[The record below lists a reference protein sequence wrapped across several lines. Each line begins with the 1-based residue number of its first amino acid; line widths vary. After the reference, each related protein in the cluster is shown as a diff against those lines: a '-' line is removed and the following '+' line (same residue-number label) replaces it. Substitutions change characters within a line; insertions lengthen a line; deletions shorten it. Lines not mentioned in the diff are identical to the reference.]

1 VLPVLAAGKAHRV
14 WIAVIAAVSVLIVA
28 SSLFV
33 GHGDLGN
40 RELAATFV
48 ELRATRAAAAFL
60 AGAALAVA
68 GVVLQTLFRNPLVD
82 PAILGTTS
90 GASLGGQLAILA
102 LHAAPAWLRPEFV
115 VPEMVLPLGCLA
127 GALVALLILLA
138 VIRQTRSELAVLL
151 AGFLLSSLFVSVGAL
166 IVSLAQNSWELGRA
180 VIAFTLGGVGSAGT
194 RHVLVGFPLVL
205 AAVLALWAWCRPL
218 EVLLSGEDEARTLGV
233 DVRRVRWWTVVWV
246 AVGTS
251 AAVAIGGNVGFVGLV
266 VPHVLRPLVGIAP
279 RRLVPVSALAGG
291 AFVVLCDMVVRAA
304 PVTGELPLGVITGL
318 VGGPLFLVLVVRSQ
332 REVSR
337 A

>member
-1 VLPVLAAGKAHRV
+1 MFPVLARTHRA
-14 WIAVIAAVSVLIVA
+14 WTAVIVGISVVIVA
-28 SSLFV
+28 ASLLV

-40 RELAATFV
+40 RELAAMFV
-48 ELRATRAAAAFL
+48 EMRATRAAAAFL

-102 LHAAPAWLRPEFV
+102 LHAAPAWLRPTFLI
-115 VPEMVLPLGCLA
+115 PEMVLPLGCLI
-127 GALVALLILLA
+127 GALLALAILLA

-151 AGFLLSSLFVSVGAL
+151 TGFLLSSLFVSVGAL
-166 IVSLAQNSWELGRA
+166 VVSLAQSSWELGRA
-180 VIAFTLGGVGSAGT
+180 VLAFTLGGVGSAGT
-194 RHVLVGFPLVL
+194 RHVLMALPLLV
-205 AAVLALWAWCRPL
+205 AAVLALWRWSRPL
-218 EVLLSGEDEARTLGV
+218 ELLLSGEEEATTLGV
-233 DVRRVRWWTVVWV
+233 DVRQVRWWTVVWV

-266 VPHVLRPLVGIAP
+266 VPHVLRPLVGISP
-279 RRLVPVSALAGG
+279 RRLVPVAALAGG

-304 PVTGELPLGVITGL
+304 PVTGELPLGVVTGL
-318 VGGPLFLVLVVRSQ
+318 IGGPLFLVLLVRSQ
-332 REVSR
+332 RTVARE
-337 A
+337 

>member
-1 VLPVLAAGKAHRV
+1 MFPVLARTHRA
-14 WIAVIAAVSVLIVA
+14 WTAVIVGISVVIVA
-28 SSLFV
+28 ASLLV

-40 RELAATFV
+40 RELAAMFV
-48 ELRATRAAAAFL
+48 EMRATRAAAAFL

-102 LHAAPAWLRPEFV
+102 LHAAPAWLRPTFLI
-115 VPEMVLPLGCLA
+115 PEMVLPLGCLI
-127 GALVALLILLA
+127 GALLALAILLA

-151 AGFLLSSLFVSVGAL
+151 TGFLLSSLFVSVGAL
-166 IVSLAQNSWELGRA
+166 VVSLAQSSWELGRA
-180 VIAFTLGGVGSAGT
+180 VLAFTLGGVGSAGT
-194 RHVLVGFPLVL
+194 RHVLMALPLLV
-205 AAVLALWAWCRPL
+205 AAVVALWLWSRPL
-218 EVLLSGEDEARTLGV
+218 ELLLSGEEEATTLGV
-233 DVRRVRWWTVVWV
+233 DVRRVRWWTVIWV

-266 VPHVLRPLVGIAP
+266 VPHVLRPLVGISP
-279 RRLVPVSALAGG
+279 RRLVPVAALAGG

-304 PVTGELPLGVITGL
+304 PVTGELPLGVVTGL
-318 VGGPLFLVLVVRSQ
+318 IGGPLFLVLLVRSQ
-332 REVSR
+332 RAVARE
-337 A
+337 